1 MKLKCIKC
9 GFTINVMES
18 ELMDSTECSLC
29 GGAMVFEESANY
41 LADQEKYYG
50 SPGESG
56 HDEIKNETEGMNEQI
71 DNLLIT
77 SMINDIERNGE
88 EKIWGEINHC
98 ELELRLKLIP
108 IYIEAKQRI
117 KGE

>member
-9 GFTINVMES
+9 GFIINVMES

-41 LADQEKYYG
+41 LADQEK
-50 SPGESG
+50 E
-56 HDEIKNETEGMNEQI
+56 EMVNETEGMNEQI

-77 SMINDIERNGE
+77 SMVNDIERNGE
-88 EKIWGEINHC
+88 EKIWGEINHS
-98 ELELRLKLIP
+98 EIDLRVLLIP
-108 IYIEAKQRI
+108 IYIEER
-117 KGE
+117 